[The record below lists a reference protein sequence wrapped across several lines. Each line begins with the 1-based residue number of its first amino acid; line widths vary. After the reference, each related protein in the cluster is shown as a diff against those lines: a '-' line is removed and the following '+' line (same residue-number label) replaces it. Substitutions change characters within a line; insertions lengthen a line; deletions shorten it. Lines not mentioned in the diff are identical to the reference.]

1 MIGTIKTIIGAPK
14 VKKAEAL
21 YPNPNK
27 EITEIMKPIYKAP
40 QSHKNFCWM
49 KIKKQKAHNTS
60 SKNE

>member
-40 QSHKNFCWM
+40 QSPI
-49 KIKKQKAHNTS
+49 KIFAG
-60 SKNE
+60 

>member
-27 EITEIMKPIYKAP
+27 EIFFWW
-40 QSHKNFCWM
+40 SFGFL
-49 KIKKQKAHNTS
+49 HN
-60 SKNE
+60 